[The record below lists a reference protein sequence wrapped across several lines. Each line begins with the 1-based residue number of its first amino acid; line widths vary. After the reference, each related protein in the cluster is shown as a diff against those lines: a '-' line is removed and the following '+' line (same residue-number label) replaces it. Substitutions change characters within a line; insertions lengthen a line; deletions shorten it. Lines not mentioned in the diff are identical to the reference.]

1 MATNRK
7 PMLPAEFIDWVM
19 SLSKARAV
27 ARDPEA
33 YSNEELDA
41 ALTTI
46 VEDDRLSEAQVTRMQ
61 AKIDPVLRARITKA
75 GA

>member
-1 MATNRK
+1 MATNHNA
-7 PMLPAEFIDWVM
+7 AEFIDWVM

-46 VEDDRLSEAQVTRMQ
+46 VEDDRLSEAQVTRLQ
-61 AKIDPVLRARITKA
+61 GRIDPVLRARIER
-75 GA
+75 GVL